1 MLSALTLDPVMAPI
15 LDSMA
20 DGQWHS
26 MTKILKNNPQ
36 ATKEL
41 PEDKGDELRKRFE
54 TLAEEG
60 IALVGDNN
68 SQRFTV
74 ESLLEW
80 RELRG
85 MESQPQ
91 TISSPRFFGGL
102 LEDDGWEHAPLRS
115 YDVIHFRGTGEV
127 TEKNVQKIVGSRGF
141 VTQDVDGLFR
151 IMSLYG
157 DDISEELK
165 EWGKTHAYDL
175 TGVCLNKKTM
185 RREITELPSEYF
197 DDLCA
202 FYGSFAYTLLR
213 RNMSTLK
220 KHIPD
225 NSDVQQQIFLWIID
239 AVQRY
244 NHTTCIPFAAYL
256 AKSLNLWVHDLGR
269 KTYGRSASD
278 NELKLSRAIAS
289 FKAEYN
295 REPTYKELA
304 VIFDEPED
312 KIKQKVN
319 SVSTVNSLR
328 NMTTI
333 DSEDFDI
340 PIPVHD
346 SLSTMEDL
354 NQTLLSASLTSATI
368 KTGADPVSWL
378 HFYQT
383 IWGSKKQTSVSVL
396 AQMDDSEI
404 EKGKQLISAYM
415 RESLRGEV
423 I

>member
-1 MLSALTLDPVMAPI
+1 MITELTHDPIMAPI

-26 MTKILKNNPQ
+26 MVKILKNNQ
-36 ATKEL
+36 KIL
-41 PEDKGDELRKRFE
+41 KSYPEDKGEVLREQFE
-54 TLAEEG
+54 SLANEG
-60 IALVGDNN
+60 VLLVGDNV

-74 ESLLEW
+74 EALKEW
-80 RELRG
+80 RTLRG
-85 MESQPQ
+85 FDNQPQ
-91 TISSPRFFGGL
+91 TISSPRFFGGI
-102 LEDDGWEHAPLRS
+102 LEDDGWELAPLRA
-115 YDVIHFRGTGEV
+115 YDVIHFRGTGNVNEE
-127 TEKNVQKIVGSRGF
+127 TVQKIVGYRGF

-151 IMSLYG
+151 IMTLYG
-157 DDISEELK
+157 DDISDELK
-165 EWGKTHAYDL
+165 EWGKTNFSDIS
-175 TGVCLNKKTM
+175 GICLNKKTI

-197 DDLCA
+197 SDLCS

-244 NHTTCIPFAAYL
+244 NHLTCIPFAAYL
-256 AKSLNLWVHDLGR
+256 SKSLNLWVHDLGR

-278 NELKLSRAIAS
+278 NELKLSRAIAA

-295 REPTYKELA
+295 REPNYKELA
-304 VIFDEPED
+304 EIFDESEE

-354 NQTLLSASLTSATI
+354 NQTLLSASLTTSTI
-368 KTGADPVSWL
+368 KSGADPVAWL

-383 IWGSKKQTSVSVL
+383 IWGSKKQTPVAVL
-396 AQMDDSEI
+396 AGMDDREV
-404 EKGKQLISAYM
+404 EQGKQLISAHM
-415 RESLRGEV
+415 RETLRGEV